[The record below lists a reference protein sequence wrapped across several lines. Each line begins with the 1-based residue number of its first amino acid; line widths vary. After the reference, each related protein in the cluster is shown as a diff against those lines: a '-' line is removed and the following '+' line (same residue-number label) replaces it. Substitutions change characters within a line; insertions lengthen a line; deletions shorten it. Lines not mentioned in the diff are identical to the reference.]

1 MKINS
6 SSVAMDSERNYQSV
20 SLVRTSSILT
30 SASKQNDGSGAASVR
45 ISDSSRR
52 LLKLLEEEK
61 KSSAGVNG
69 AVPENSFSLPSPDD
83 SLELTV
89 LKRILELLKR
99 IREGQ
104 SSLPN
109 DFSLLTGKSQIPD
122 LLSGSREQQNP
133 SPDTAS
139 LKNGITGGNFRAQLM
154 LRRTVT
160 SGYFSEKEATDF
172 NATGHVLT
180 EDGREI
186 NFGISIGMSRSFE
199 AEFSEVTQES
209 IVNVFTDPLVINLD
223 KDIASVSDQKFFF
236 DINSDGAED
245 YISTLDSGSGY
256 LVLDRNEDGIVN
268 NGSELFGAKTGDG
281 FLELAEFDSD
291 ENSWIDEN
299 DDIFSKLQIWTK
311 DKDGNDIL
319 ISLKEADVGALYL
332 GNVSTDFMLNNIA
345 TNDTNAAIRK
355 TGIYLKESGG
365 AGTMQHIDLAL

>member
-30 SASKQNDGSGAASVR
+30 SASKQNDGSGAASVK

-160 SGYFSEKEATDF
+160 SGYFSEKEATNF

>member
-160 SGYFSEKEATDF
+160 SGYFSEKEATTF

-299 DDIFSKLQIWTK
+299 DDVFSKLQIWTK

>member
-6 SSVAMDSERNYQSV
+6 SSVAMDSERNYQNI

-160 SGYFSEKEATDF
+160 SGYFSEKEATNF